1 MASLPHGRLGLPRA
15 GRLQQAY
22 EFARAREK
30 GQRIVKGCLIA
41 NWLRLESGARPRLGV
56 IASKKVG
63 PAVIRNRARRLLRES
78 YRLHQY
84 DLREPVA
91 LVLVARASIVGK
103 TLFSVERDLLAALRQ
118 GKLLDDTQ

>member
-1 MASLPHGRLGLPRA
+1 MASLPHGRLGLPRS

-22 EFARAREK
+22 EFVQAREK
-30 GQRIVKGCLIA
+30 GQRVIKGCLIA
-41 NWLRLESGARPRLGV
+41 NWLPLNPGARSRLGV

-63 PAVIRNRARRLLRES
+63 PAVVRNRARRLLRES
-78 YRLHQY
+78 YRLHQH

-103 TLFSVERDLLAALRQ
+103 ALSSVERDLLAALRQ
-118 GKLLDDTQ
+118 GRLLSEAQ